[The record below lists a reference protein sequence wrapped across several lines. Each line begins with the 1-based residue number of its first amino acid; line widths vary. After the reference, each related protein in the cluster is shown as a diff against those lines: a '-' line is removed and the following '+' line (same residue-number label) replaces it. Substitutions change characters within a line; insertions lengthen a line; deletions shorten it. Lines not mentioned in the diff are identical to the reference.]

1 MHLNLI
7 NTNKESFITYLLF
20 FLFIVYAQ
28 VTWNSQL
35 LDIFAVLHSIKK
47 EFQAKTK
54 SDSVR
59 VHRYPKLAEN
69 KDVRQRNS
77 NLTALHPDSFLSD
90 RGKKA
95 TLKIFD

>member
-35 LDIFAVLHSIKK
+35 LDIFAVLHSIK
-47 EFQAKTK
+47 
-54 SDSVR
+54 
-59 VHRYPKLAEN
+59 LAEN

>member
-7 NTNKESFITYLLF
+7 NTNKESCITYLLF
-20 FLFIVYAQ
+20 FLFLVYAQ
-28 VTWNSQL
+28 VTWDSQL
-35 LDIFAVLHSIKK
+35 MDIFAVLHSIKMPTQKSIFMCIYK
-47 EFQAKTK
+47 EY
-54 SDSVR
+54 
-59 VHRYPKLAEN
+59 RYPKLAEN

-95 TLKIFD
+95 TLKLFD